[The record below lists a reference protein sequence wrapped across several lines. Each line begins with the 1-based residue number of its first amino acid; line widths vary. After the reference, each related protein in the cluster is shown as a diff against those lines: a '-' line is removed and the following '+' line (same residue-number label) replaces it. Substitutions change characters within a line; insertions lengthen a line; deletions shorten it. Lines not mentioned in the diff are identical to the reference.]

1 VVEVVIKNDERSAVS
16 EKYRCF
22 CYWFLETEYSQS
34 FVHLFIRFYW
44 FFIFKKIASIIN
56 YQLSI
61 INYQLSMNI
70 SVELTL
76 SPLQDTFE
84 EHIITFIKKLRASG
98 LTVLENPL
106 STQVYGEYDEVMNV
120 LHKEIKETFELI
132 DKGLLYM
139 KIVKSDRSEY
149 EPHF

>member
-1 VVEVVIKNDERSAVS
+1 MD
-16 EKYRCF
+16 
-22 CYWFLETEYSQS
+22 
-34 FVHLFIRFYW
+34 
-44 FFIFKKIASIIN
+44 
-56 YQLSI
+56 
-61 INYQLSMNI
+61 I

-76 SPLQDTFE
+76 TPIQDNFE
-84 EHIITFIKKLRASG
+84 PSIIHFIKKMRASG

-106 STQVYGEYDEVMNV
+106 STQVYGEYDEVMKV
-120 LHKEIKETFELI
+120 LTTEIKEAFEMI